1 MPGIAEFGNRHTLCD
16 ERIRQHPGIR
26 VARTPGGSC
35 INAQLLAN
43 TSRTS
48 QFHCVDISAVFL
60 FPYHRIRLK
69 FTAKNCRFSGF
80 LPKHMNRTA
89 KYAPRS
95 EEHTTELQSLMRIS
109 YAVICLKKKTIIQ
122 TLLTINDKY

>member
-1 MPGIAEFGNRHTLCD
+1 MTAYDMRISYLNSDVFSSDLARYGVPGIAEFGNRHTLCD

-80 LPKHMNRTA
+80 LQKHMNRTA
-89 KYAPRS
+89 KYPPALHDRK
-95 EEHTTELQSLMRIS
+95 QGR
-109 YAVICLKKKTIIQ
+109 
-122 TLLTINDKY
+122 